1 MLFPF
6 MPLDAVEYPQPIRK
20 LGAFSRAPRRSNSKS
35 PIRKTREEKI
45 QAKRPIKKFM
55 NSLILKNLLIIIDG
69 RGGITI
75 IVVMLNNEASNS
87 FDGVVR
93 EGD

>member
-1 MLFPF
+1 
-6 MPLDAVEYPQPIRK
+6 
-20 LGAFSRAPRRSNSKS
+20 
-35 PIRKTREEKI
+35 
-45 QAKRPIKKFM
+45 M